1 MFHVIINPASRS
13 GRALALW
20 NNVKHCF
27 REAGVPYKVYFSEHQ
42 GHIEEICRNLTKDG
56 QDTKIVVF
64 GGDGTVNEA
73 INGIQDFDHVQFG
86 YVPTGSSNDLAR
98 GLGLPKDPEAVLR
111 QILKGETVRT
121 VDLGLLHY
129 LDEEASAGAGDLACR
144 DSLCGGSISRSAAAG
159 ASRRFIVSAGIG
171 FDAAI
176 CQEVAV
182 SPFKKVFNRLHLGK
196 LIYLAVAIRL
206 ILTQPMVPA
215 RVTLLQKGSGR
226 QDARKNKGVS
236 GCRDVSENRNAAG
249 SIDMQAD
256 NDRQERIQEKA
267 SPLWKF
273 RHFLFIVCMNHPYEG
288 GGFQF
293 CPQAKG
299 GDGALDVCGAAD
311 LNRLMFFHLFP
322 KAYNGGHIGY
332 KGIHIAKGT
341 DLCIRTARPCW
352 VHTDG
357 EVRRKADKIR
367 IEALPGVLQLME

>member
-13 GRALALW
+13 GRAPALW

-27 REAGVPYKVYFSEHQ
+27 KEAGVPYKVYFSEYQ

-98 GLGLPKDPEAVLR
+98 GLGLPKDPDAVLR

-129 LDEEASAGAGDLACR
+129 LDEETSAGTGDLACR
-144 DSLCGGSISRSAAAG
+144 DFLCSGSISRSAAAG

-215 RVTLLQKGSGR
+215 RVTLLQKD
-226 QDARKNKGVS
+226 QK
-236 GCRDVSENRNAAG
+236 
-249 SIDMQAD
+249 
-256 NDRQERIQEKA
+256 KA

-293 CPQAKG
+293 CPQAKS

-357 EVRRKADKIR
+357 EVRRKADKIH
-367 IEALPGVLQLME
+367 IETLPGVLQLME